1 MLIQDLRYNFRV
13 LRKNPG
19 FTAVIILTL
28 ALGIGATTAIFSVV
42 NVILLRPLPYDNPE
56 QLVIVWGTQPQMD
69 KAPFSPADFLDV
81 KRRSH
86 VFEQIAAYQAQNF
99 NLTGT
104 ADAVR
109 LRGAALSPE
118 IMPLLGLK
126 MAEGRG
132 FLPEEGKPGNN
143 QVVVLSHGL
152 WQRSFGSDPRL
163 MGQSLTLNGKAY
175 TVVGILPIDLQFLSW
190 SEVWVPLTFS
200 SAQET
205 LRDTHSLSV
214 MARLKPGVSREQ
226 AQAEITSISN
236 QLQQEYPQSN
246 SGNGMRLVLLR
257 EQIVGDIRPVLL
269 VLLGVVAGVLMIA
282 CANVANLLL
291 SRAAMRQKE
300 IGIRIALGASRWQVI
315 RQLLNESILLAL
327 AGGFLGLLIA
337 YGGVKLLIAFGPTNI
352 PRLKEIGVDGR
363 VLLFALVLSI
373 LTSVLFGLFP
383 ALQASKLNLNESL
396 KEGGRSSS
404 ARGVYNQRHR
414 ALLVIVEVALA
425 LVLTIGAGLLVSSF
439 LSIQR
444 INPGFDPQNV
454 LSMRV
459 ALPAA
464 KYPEVGQRVVFYQQ
478 VLERIKNLR
487 GVISAGAITDLPL
500 SGLGSSTSFSIKELP
515 SDAQNPLTEYRIIT
529 PDYMHTMSIPLLRGR
544 YFTEM
549 DREKSPGVVL
559 INETMARRFF
569 STQDPIGKHLA
580 LSAPPDER
588 EIVGVVS
595 DVKDYGLDAEVKPE
609 AYIPYSQSSP
619 AYLQYGA
626 LTLVVR
632 TATDPH
638 SLTGAVRGEVRS
650 IDKDQPIY
658 NIKTMQEVLSESVA
672 QRLFNMFLISIFA
685 VVALILA
692 AVGIYG
698 VIAYSVAQRTHEI
711 GLRIALGAQPSDVF
725 KLVVGQGMTQALIGI
740 AIGLAAAFALTRV
753 MSSLL
758 YGISPLDPVT
768 FGGLTVLLMIVALL
782 ACYLPTRKAVRINPI
797 IALRDE

>member
-1 MLIQDLRYNFRV
+1 MLVQDLRYNLRV

-19 FTAVIILTL
+19 FTAVIIFTL

-42 NVILLRPLPYDNPE
+42 NVVLLRPLPYDNPD
-56 QLVIVWGTQPQMD
+56 QLVIVWGTQPQLD
-69 KAPFSPADFLDV
+69 KAPFSPADFIDV
-81 KRRSH
+81 KRRNH
-86 VFEQIAAYQAQNF
+86 VFDQIAAYQAQNF

-109 LRGAALSPE
+109 LRGAVLSPE
-118 IMPLLGLK
+118 IVPMLGIK

-143 QVVVLSHGL
+143 QVAVISHGL

-163 MGQSLTLNGKAY
+163 LGQSLTLNGKAY
-175 TVVGILPIDLQFLSW
+175 TVVGILPVDSQFLSW
-190 SEVWVPLTFS
+190 SEVWVPMALTGE
-200 SAQET
+200 QENM
-205 LRDTHSLSV
+205 RETHSLNV
-214 MARLKPGVSREQ
+214 MARLKQGVSIEQ
-226 AQAEITSISN
+226 AQAEITSISK
-236 QLQQEYPQSN
+236 QLEQEYPQSN
-246 SGNGMRLVLLR
+246 SGNGMRLVPLR

-269 VLLGVVAGVLMIA
+269 VLLGVVAGVLLIA

-315 RQLLNESILLAL
+315 RQLLNESILFGV
-327 AGGFLGLLIA
+327 AGGLLGLLIA

-363 VLLFALVLSI
+363 VLLFALALSI
-373 LTSVLFGLFP
+373 LTSVLFGLVP
-383 ALQASKLNLNESL
+383 ALQASKPNLNDSL
-396 KEGGRSSS
+396 KKGGGSSS

-425 LVLTIGAGLLVSSF
+425 LVLTIGAGLLVRSF
-439 LSIQR
+439 LTIQR

-454 LSMRV
+454 LSMRI

-464 KYPEVGQRVVFYQQ
+464 KYPEVGKRAVFYQQ
-478 VLERIKNLR
+478 VLERIKNLP
-487 GVISAGAITDLPL
+487 GVVSAGAITDLPL
-500 SGLGSSTSFSIKELP
+500 SGPGSSTSFSIKELP
-515 SDAQNPLTEYRIIT
+515 SDDQNPLTEYRVIT
-529 PDYMHTMSIPLLRGR
+529 PEYLSAMSIPLLRGR
-544 YFTEM
+544 YFTET
-549 DREKSPGVVL
+549 DRDKNPGVVI
-559 INETMARRFF
+559 INETLARRFF
-569 STQDPIGKHLA
+569 PNQDPLGKHLV
-580 LSAPPDER
+580 LSGPPDER
-588 EIVGVVS
+588 EIVGVAS
-595 DVKDYGLDAEVKPE
+595 DVRDYGLDAEVKPE
-609 AYIPYSQSSP
+609 VYIPYTQSTP

-638 SLTGAVRGEVRS
+638 TLTGAIRGEVS
-650 IDKDQPIY
+650 SMDKDQPVY
-658 NIKTMQEVLSESVA
+658 NVKTMQEVLSESVA

-711 GLRIALGAQPSDVF
+711 GIRMALGAQPKDVF
-725 KLVVGQGMTQALIGI
+725 KLVVGQGMMQALIGI
-740 AIGLAAAFALTRV
+740 VIGLAAAFALTRV

-758 YGISPLDPVT
+758 YGISPLDPAT
-768 FGGLTVLLMIVALL
+768 FGGLTILLTVVALL
-782 ACYLPTRKAVRINPI
+782 ACYIPTRKAVRINPI